1 MMQAATKAME
11 PTERAGRFDPTRSLY
26 LETLTLVER
35 LHRRLLEVIKD
46 EFDRRSRADI
56 NSVQALLLYNIGE
69 KDLTA
74 GELRTRG
81 YYLGSNVSYNL
92 KKLVEMGYLDHQR
105 SRVDRRSV
113 RIKLTD
119 KGREVRDIVDM
130 LYQKHI
136 GTVTQ
141 VGGINSDEFATLNK
155 SLQRLERFWTDQI
168 LYRM

>member
-1 MMQAATKAME
+1 MMKAVAAVETAERCAGQA
-11 PTERAGRFDPTRSLY
+11 PVQPLY
-26 LETLTLVER
+26 LEALTLVER
-35 LHRRLLEVIKD
+35 MHRRLLDVIKD
-46 EFDRRSRADI
+46 EFDRRGRADI

-119 KGREVRDIVDM
+119 KGREVRNIFDT
-130 LYQKHI
+130 LYHKHVR
-136 GTVTQ
+136 TVEQ
-141 VGGINSDEFATLNK
+141 VGGINAEEFSTLNK
-155 SLQRLERFWTDQI
+155 SLHRLERFWTDQI
-168 LYRM
+168 LYRL

>member
-1 MMQAATKAME
+1 MIQAVAKVTE
-11 PTERAGRFDPTRSLY
+11 STERAGRFDPTRSLY

-46 EFDRRSRADI
+46 EFDRRGRADI

>member
-92 KKLVEMGYLDHQR
+92 KKLVEMGFLDHQR

>member
-35 LHRRLLEVIKD
+35 LHRRLLDVIKD
-46 EFDRRSRADI
+46 EFDRRSRGDI

-92 KKLVEMGYLDHQR
+92 KKLGEMGYLDHQR
-105 SRVDRRSV
+105 SRIDRRSE

-119 KGREVRDIVDM
+119 KRREMRDIVEM
-130 LYQKHI
+130 LYQKHVA
-136 GTVTQ
+136 TVAQ
-141 VGGINSDEFATLNK
+141 IGGIRCDEFATRNK
-155 SLQRLERFWTDQI
+155 WLKRLARFWTD
-168 LYRM
+168 

>member
-35 LHRRLLEVIKD
+35 LHRRLLDVIKD
-46 EFDRRSRADI
+46 EFDRRGRADI
-56 NSVQALLLYNIGE
+56 NSVQALLLYNIGDKE
-69 KDLTA
+69 LTA

-92 KKLVEMGYLDHQR
+92 KKLVELGFLDHQR

-113 RIKLTD
+113 RIRLTNQ
-119 KGREVRDIVDM
+119 GQEIRRIVDA
-130 LYQKHI
+130 LYQKHVK
-136 GTVTQ
+136 TVEQ
-141 VGGINSDEFATLNK
+141 VGGISNEEFATLNK
-155 SLQRLERFWTDQI
+155 SLHRLERFWTDQI
-168 LYRM
+168 LYRL

>member
-1 MMQAATKAME
+1 MIQAVAKVME
-11 PTERAGRFDPTRSLY
+11 PTERAARFDPTRSLY

-46 EFDRRSRADI
+46 EFDRRGRADI

>member
-1 MMQAATKAME
+1 MIQAVAKVME

-46 EFDRRSRADI
+46 EFDRRGRADI

-92 KKLVEMGYLDHQR
+92 KKLVEMGYLDHQ
-105 SRVDRRSV
+105 RSV